1 MTLLELL
8 NEEDIP
14 TVVYSTGIDF
24 IDDTLEGGFELGQFV
39 TFTGEQEAG
48 KTQIVNQILCNVANG
63 FKCLYFS
70 LEFNKKQV
78 KRYFKKKL
86 ENKTVT
92 EKALKNIFIVTN
104 DMIDSEISNIIQTIN
119 YHITNNKI
127 TFIALDSTLML
138 YHKSLT
144 GEQETTDIFR
154 QLHSVTLKNDVL
166 MFVITQGSKQDNK
179 DNRVSIFGS
188 QKANH
193 FANIMLH
200 LTFDR
205 DKDER
210 QLIFAKNKQTGTYK
224 KIDITF
230 DKNTLMFEED
240 SIIEYKKQKII
251 NNALDISVEKKEEDS
266 LKIKKIKTEMQ
277 KKGLN
282 FE

>member
-8 NEEDIP
+8 QEEDTP
-14 TVVYSTGIDF
+14 TTVYSTGIDF

-39 TFTGEQEAG
+39 TVTGEQEAG

-78 KRYFKKKL
+78 KRYFKNKL
-86 ENKTVT
+86 QNKTVS
-92 EKALKNIFIVTN
+92 EKALNNIIIITN
-104 DMIDSEISNIIQTIN
+104 DMIDSEITKIIQAVNHHIIN
-119 YHITNNKI
+119 NQV
-127 TFIALDSTLML
+127 TFIAIDSTLML

-144 GEQETTDIFR
+144 GEQEITEIFR
-154 QLHSVTLKNDVL
+154 QLHNVTLKNDVL

-210 QLIFAKNKQTGTYK
+210 QLIFAKNKQTGRHSKIKLAFDRKLLIFKQENIYKTDTKKLEKLGIKIEDSSIDSK
-224 KIDITF
+224 KIDKLAAKGF
-230 DKNTLMFEED
+230 KFE
-240 SIIEYKKQKII
+240 
-251 NNALDISVEKKEEDS
+251 
-266 LKIKKIKTEMQ
+266 
-277 KKGLN
+277 
-282 FE
+282 

>member
-8 NEEDIP
+8 KEEDIP
-14 TVVYSTGIDF
+14 SVVYSTGIDF

-39 TFTGEQEAG
+39 TITGEQEAG

-70 LEFNKKQV
+70 LEFNKKQI
-78 KRYFKKKL
+78 KKYFKNKL
-86 ENKTVT
+86 KNKTVT
-92 EKALKNIFIVTN
+92 EQALSNIIIITN
-104 DMIDSEISNIIQTIN
+104 DMIDSEVSNIVQVVN
-119 YHITNNKI
+119 HHIT
-127 TFIALDSTLML
+127 TDRVSFVALDSTLML
-138 YHKSLT
+138 YSEKLQ

-154 QLHSVTLKNDVL
+154 QLHNVTLKNDVL

-210 QLIFAKNKQTGTYK
+210 ALIFAKNKQTGKYK
-224 KIDITF
+224 KIDIKF
-230 DKNTLMFEED
+230 DKELLIFEQD
-240 SIIEYKKQKII
+240 SIIEYKKIPK
-251 NNALDISVEKKEEDS
+251 NNALNIKIEDEEVETPG
-266 LKIKKIKTEMQ
+266 TEKNLVQ
-277 KKGLN
+277 KGLK

>member
-8 NEEDIP
+8 KEDDLP
-14 TVVYSTGIDF
+14 TIVYSTGIDF
-24 IDDTLEGGFELGQFV
+24 IDEPLEGGFELGQFV
-39 TFTGEQEAG
+39 TITGEQEAG

-63 FKCLYFS
+63 FKSLYFS
-70 LEFNKKQV
+70 LEFNKKQI
-78 KRYFKKKL
+78 KKYFKNKVQ
-86 ENKTVT
+86 NKTIS
-92 EKALKNIFIVTN
+92 ERALNNIIIITN
-104 DMIDSEISNIIQTIN
+104 DMIDSEITNIIQAIN
-119 YHITNNKI
+119 YHIVNDKVS
-127 TFIALDSTLML
+127 FIALDSTLML
-138 YHKSLT
+138 YHQSLT

-210 QLIFAKNKQTGTYK
+210 ALIFAKNKQTGTYK
-224 KIDITF
+224 KIDIEF
-230 DKNTLMFEED
+230 DKELLLFKKDT
-240 SIIEYKKQKII
+240 IAHYKKPFV
-251 NNALDISVEKKEEDS
+251 NEALNITIEEEHTEDEQETKKH
-266 LKIKKIKTEMQ
+266 LIQ
-277 KKGLN
+277 KGLN